1 MTSILHRQETSPS
14 FRDWV
19 SETFPFEQYYR
30 AHRIER
36 SIRKHLDG
44 ANTLLD
50 CGSGSM
56 RVAKL
61 VERRTRIK
69 AYGTD
74 VIHLNAGHMRFC
86 LCAGEHLPFADNSF
100 DVVTLMFVL
109 HHTRDAAI
117 AIKECARVA
126 RKHVLILEDIYSHPL
141 EKELLK
147 FLDVLG
153 NFTISLDMPFPFTF
167 KTVAEWECTFEKL
180 GLHLAASEKIV
191 PSPLRPSRHRLF
203 LLEK

>member
-1 MTSILHRQETSPS
+1 MQTTLQRQSSPS
-14 FRDWV
+14 FKEWV
-19 SETFPFEQYYR
+19 SETFPLEQAYR

-36 SIRKHLDG
+36 SLRKHLEG
-44 ANTLLD
+44 ADKLID

-56 RVAKL
+56 RVAKSIEKRQGL
-61 VERRTRIK
+61 K

-74 VIHLNAGHMRFC
+74 VIHLKAGHTRFC

-109 HHTRDAAI
+109 HHTTDAAV

-126 RKHVLILEDIYSHPL
+126 RKRVVILEDIYSHPL
-141 EKELLK
+141 EKEWLK

-167 KTVAEWECTFEKL
+167 KSVAEWERVFADL
-180 GLHLAASEKIV
+180 GLRLAASERIV

>member
-1 MTSILHRQETSPS
+1 MHTTLQQQVAPS
-14 FRDWV
+14 FKEWV
-19 SETFPFEQYYR
+19 SETFPLEQAYR
-30 AHRIER
+30 AHRIEQALHP
-36 SIRKHLDG
+36 HLEG
-44 ANTLLD
+44 AETLLD

-61 VERRTRIK
+61 IEKRLGLK

-74 VIHLNAGHMRFC
+74 VIHLKAGHARFC
-86 LCAGEHLPFADNSF
+86 LCAGERLPFADNSF
-100 DVVTLMFVL
+100 DAVSLMFVL
-109 HHTRDAAI
+109 HHTRDAVV

-126 RKHVLILEDIYSHPL
+126 RKRVLILEDVYTHPL
-141 EKELLK
+141 EKEWLK

-167 KTVAEWECTFEKL
+167 KSVAEWERIFADL
-180 GLHLAASEKIV
+180 GLRLAASEKIV

>member
-1 MTSILHRQETSPS
+1 MQTTLQRQSSPS
-14 FRDWV
+14 FKKWV
-19 SETFPFEQYYR
+19 SETFPLEQAYR

-36 SIRKHLDG
+36 SLRKHLEG
-44 ANTLLD
+44 ADTLLD

-61 VERRTRIK
+61 IERRLGLK

-74 VIHLNAGHMRFC
+74 VIHLKAGHTRFC

-109 HHTRDAAI
+109 HHTTDAAV

-126 RKHVLILEDIYSHPL
+126 RKRVVILEDIYSHPL
-141 EKELLK
+141 EKEWLK

-167 KTVAEWECTFEKL
+167 KSVAEWERVFADL
-180 GLHLAASEKIV
+180 GLRLAASERIV

>member
-1 MTSILHRQETSPS
+1 MQTTLQRQSSPS
-14 FRDWV
+14 FKEWV
-19 SETFPFEQYYR
+19 SETFPLEQAYR

-36 SIRKHLDG
+36 SLRKHLEG
-44 ANTLLD
+44 ADTLLD

-61 VERRTRIK
+61 IEKRQGLK

-74 VIHLNAGHMRFC
+74 VIHLKAGHTRFC

-109 HHTRDAAI
+109 HHTTDAAV

-126 RKHVLILEDIYSHPL
+126 RKRVVILEDIYSHPL
-141 EKELLK
+141 EKEWLK

-167 KTVAEWECTFEKL
+167 KSVAEWERVFADL
-180 GLHLAASEKIV
+180 GLHLAASERIV

>member
-1 MTSILHRQETSPS
+1 MQTTLQRQSNSLLKE
-14 FRDWV
+14 WL
-19 SETFPFEQYYR
+19 SETFPLEQAYR

-36 SIRKHLDG
+36 SLHKYLED
-44 ANTLLD
+44 ADTLLD

-56 RVAKL
+56 RVSKL
-61 VERRTRIK
+61 IEKRLGLK

-74 VIHLNAGHMRFC
+74 VIHLKAGHTRFC
-86 LCAGEHLPFADNSF
+86 LCAGERLPFADNSF
-100 DVVTLMFVL
+100 DTVTLMFVL
-109 HHTRDAAI
+109 HHTQEAAV
-117 AIKECARVA
+117 AISECARVA
-126 RKHVLILEDIYSHPL
+126 RRHVLILEDVYSHPL
-141 EKELLK
+141 EKEWLK

-167 KTVAEWECTFEKL
+167 KSVAEWERVFSGL
-180 GLHLAASEKIV
+180 GLRLAASERIV

>member
-1 MTSILHRQETSPS
+1 MQTTLQRQSSPS
-14 FRDWV
+14 FKEWV
-19 SETFPFEQYYR
+19 SETFPLEQAYR

-36 SIRKHLDG
+36 SLRKHLEG
-44 ANTLLD
+44 ADTLLD

-61 VERRTRIK
+61 IEKRQGLK

-74 VIHLNAGHMRFC
+74 VIHLKAGHTRFC

-100 DVVTLMFVL
+100 DIVTLMFVL
-109 HHTRDAAI
+109 HHTTDAAV

-126 RKHVLILEDIYSHPL
+126 RKRVVILEDIYSHPL
-141 EKELLK
+141 EKEWLK

-167 KTVAEWECTFEKL
+167 KSVAEWERVFADL
-180 GLHLAASEKIV
+180 GLHLAASERIV

>member
-1 MTSILHRQETSPS
+1 MHTTLQQQVAPS
-14 FRDWV
+14 FKEWV
-19 SETFPFEQYYR
+19 SETFPLEQAYR
-30 AHRIER
+30 AQRIEQALH
-36 SIRKHLDG
+36 KHLEG
-44 ANTLLD
+44 AETLLD

-61 VERRTRIK
+61 IEKRLGLK

-74 VIHLNAGHMRFC
+74 VIHLKAGHARFC
-86 LCAGEHLPFADNSF
+86 LCAGECLPFADDSF
-100 DVVTLMFVL
+100 DAVTLMFVL
-109 HHTRDAAI
+109 HHTADAAV
-117 AIKECARVA
+117 AIQECARVA
-126 RKHVLILEDIYSHPL
+126 RKRVLILEDVYTHPL
-141 EKELLK
+141 EKEWLK

-167 KTVAEWECTFEKL
+167 KTVAEWERIFTGL
-180 GLHLAASEKIV
+180 GLRLAASEKIV

>member
-1 MTSILHRQETSPS
+1 MQTTLQRQSSPS
-14 FRDWV
+14 FKEWV
-19 SETFPFEQYYR
+19 SETFPLEQAYR

-36 SIRKHLDG
+36 SLRKHLEG
-44 ANTLLD
+44 ADTLLD

-61 VERRTRIK
+61 IEKRQGLK

-74 VIHLNAGHMRFC
+74 VIHLKAGHTRFC

-109 HHTRDAAI
+109 HHTTDAAV

-126 RKHVLILEDIYSHPL
+126 RKRVVILEDIYSHPL
-141 EKELLK
+141 EKEWLK

-167 KTVAEWECTFEKL
+167 KSVAEWERVFADL
-180 GLHLAASEKIV
+180 GLRLAASERIV

>member
-1 MTSILHRQETSPS
+1 MQTTLQQEAEPS
-14 FRDWV
+14 FWEWLSRN
-19 SETFPFEQYYR
+19 FPFEQAIR

-36 SIRKHLDG
+36 SIHKYLADAH
-44 ANTLLD
+44 TLLD

-56 RVAKL
+56 RVTKL
-61 VERRTRIK
+61 IERRTDIK

-74 VIHLNAGHMRFC
+74 VIHLKAGHSRFC

-109 HHTRDAAI
+109 HHTQEAAL
-117 AIKECARVA
+117 AIQECARVA
-126 RKHVLILEDIYSHPL
+126 RRHVLILEDVYSNPL
-141 EKELLK
+141 GREWLK

-153 NFTISLDMPFPFTF
+153 NFTISIDMPFPFTF
-167 KTVAEWECTFEKL
+167 KSVAEWESIFEQQ
-180 GLHLAASEKIV
+180 GLRLAASEPIV

-203 LLEK
+203 WLEK